1 MPLLPRLSSLWRN
14 LFHKARREQELT
26 EEIDA
31 YLEMLIEQKIEQ
43 GLDPRE
49 ARRAALIELG
59 GKQHVK
65 ERIREVRAG
74 HLLGTLSQDLRYALR
89 MLRRSPGFTAVVVL
103 ILALG
108 LGANTAIFTLINVA
122 MLKSLPVSRPDELV
136 MLITNTRGTSK
147 NQGSFSHALW
157 EQIRDRQDI
166 FTAVSVYGSTGVDL
180 DAGGE
185 ARSAAL
191 GLVSSDFFSVLG
203 VRMALGRTIADADD
217 QPGCSSVAVI
227 THAYW
232 QSEFGGSADVIG
244 KSIAVSGQPFQIVG
258 VTEPAFFGIQYGYY
272 TPIWAPHCAGTIIR
286 GAGAYSGGG
295 WVIGRLKPGFTLEQ
309 TRARLAALA
318 PAILDATVPANATAE
333 AAAQYRKSTFDVYP
347 FAKGLPGLSRS
358 YGAVLFLLMAIVGV
372 VLLIACANI
381 ANLLLARAT
390 ARQHEIA
397 VRLALGASRF
407 RLFRQL
413 LTESLLLSL
422 LGAALSVLFAGWGSR
437 FLVGFL
443 AGQDRIVPLDLTPDL
458 NVLGFTLAVGILTGV
473 LFGLA
478 PAWRAAHIDP
488 YTVMKPSSFGVAAGH
503 SRFSLGKALV
513 VAQITLSLVMIVGA
527 GLLLN
532 SWRRLVTLDP
542 GFKSAG
548 VLLAGIDT
556 RPARIPV
563 NQLGAT
569 YSRILERL
577 RAIPGVA
584 SASAAGLTPFGSVN
598 SHITIKVE
606 GFSSLSENDA
616 RVRFNQVSDRYFET
630 IGTRLIAGRDF
641 NSGDVATSPKVV
653 IVSEELARKFY
664 GGARALGQRIRVQQ
678 GRDLSPPD
686 EIIGIAA
693 NIKEISLGEAS
704 QPTAYYP
711 LSQITHPWPGI
722 NFALRTETAPSAII
736 PGVKAAIAEIG
747 PRFSLNIRTL
757 QQQVDGSV
765 RLSRSLAM
773 LSGFFGGLALLLAAI
788 GLYGI
793 IAYSVER
800 RRNEI
805 GVRIAL
811 GATRRRIV
819 RMVLGEVGRLVVTGV
834 ALGGLLSF
842 VLTRLATRF
851 LFGME
856 SNEMA
861 TLALAALTLT
871 AVALGAALLPAW
883 RAARLDPMVALR
895 DE

>member
-1 MPLLPRLSSLWRN
+1 MPLLPRLSSLMRN
-14 LFHKARREQELT
+14 LFHKARTEQELT
-26 EEIDA
+26 QEIDA
-31 YLEMLIEQKIEQ
+31 YLEMLIEQKIEE

-49 ARRAALIELG
+49 ARRIALIELG
-59 GKQHVK
+59 GKQQVK
-65 ERIREVRAG
+65 EKVREVRAG
-74 HLLGTLSQDLRYALR
+74 HLLGTLSQDLRYAFR
-89 MLRRSPGFTAVVVL
+89 MLRRSPGFTVVVVL
-103 ILALG
+103 TLALG
-108 LGANTAIFTLINVA
+108 IGANTAIFTLINVA

-136 MLITNTRGTSK
+136 LLTTNARGTSK
-147 NQGSFSHALW
+147 NPYSFGHALW
-157 EQIRDRQDI
+157 EQIRDRQDM

-180 DAGGE
+180 SAGGE
-185 ARSAAL
+185 VRSAAV
-191 GLVSSDFFSVLG
+191 GLVSGDFFSVLG
-203 VRMALGRTIADADD
+203 VRPALGRNLGGADD
-217 QPGCSSVAVI
+217 QPGCPAVAVI
-227 THAYW
+227 THAFW
-232 QSEFGGSADVIG
+232 RSEFDGSADVIG
-244 KSIAVSGQPFQIVG
+244 KSVVLSGQPFQIVG
-258 VTEPAFFGIQYGYY
+258 VTEPAFFGIEYGYY

-295 WVIGRLKPGFTLEQ
+295 WVIGRLKPGFTLEHI
-309 TRARLAALA
+309 RARLSALA
-318 PAILDATVPANATAE
+318 PSLLDATVPTNATAE
-333 AAAQYRKSTFDVYP
+333 GAAQYRKSTFDVYP
-347 FAKGLPGLSRS
+347 FAKGIPGLSRD
-358 YGAVLFLLMAIVGV
+358 YGAALFLLMATVGV

-413 LTESLLLSL
+413 LTESILLSL
-422 LGAALSVLFAGWGSR
+422 LGATLSVLFAGWGSS
-437 FLVGFL
+437 FLAGFL
-443 AGQDRIVPLDLTPDL
+443 ARQGVQLDLTPDV
-458 NVLGFTLAVGILTGV
+458 NVLGFTLAVGILTGA

-478 PAWRAAHIDP
+478 PASRAAHIDP
-488 YTVMKPSSFGVAAGH
+488 YSVLKPSGHGIAAGH
-503 SRFSLGKALV
+503 SRFSIGKALV
-513 VAQITLSLVMIVGA
+513 VAQIALSLVMIVVA
-527 GLLLN
+527 GLMLN

-542 GFKSAG
+542 GFRSDG

-569 YSRILERL
+569 YGRILERL

-584 SASAAGLTPFGSVN
+584 SASAVGLTPFGRNN
-598 SHITIKVE
+598 SHITINVE
-606 GFSSLSENDA
+606 GFKPLSESDA
-616 RVRFNQVSDRYFET
+616 RVRFNPVSDRYFGT
-630 IGTRLIAGRDF
+630 IGTRLLAGRDF
-641 NSGDVATSPKVV
+641 NSGDVAASPKVV

-678 GRDLSPPD
+678 GRDLGPPA

-693 NIKEISLGEAS
+693 NIKETSLGEPS
-704 QPTAYYP
+704 QPTAYYA
-711 LSQITHPWPGI
+711 LSQITHPWQGI
-722 NFALRTETAPSAII
+722 NFVLRAETAPSVLI
-736 PGVKAAIAEIG
+736 PGVKAAIAEVG
-747 PRFSLNIRTL
+747 PRFSLDIRTL
-757 QQQVDGSV
+757 QQQIDGSV
-765 RLSRSLAM
+765 ALSRTLAL
-773 LSGFFGGLALLLAAI
+773 LSSFFGGLALLLAAI

-793 IAYSVER
+793 IAYGVAR

-842 VLTRLATRF
+842 ALTRLATKF
-851 LFGME
+851 LFGAE

-861 TLALAALTLT
+861 TLALAVLTLA